1 MKLADL
7 NHDEHVRDRFEYR
20 RKLFDQ
26 KVKKLPLIVD
36 QLKKANQ
43 KLSDAIWN
51 NDEKQIEEA
60 RLEVVLYQIKHNSG
74 EVKDFDKIYQI
85 N

>member
-26 KVKKLPLIVD
+26 KTKKLPLIVN
-36 QLKKANQ
+36 QLKKAKQ
-43 KLSDAIWN
+43 KLSDAIWIG
-51 NDEKQIEEA
+51 DDKQIEQA
-60 RLEVVLYQIKHNSG
+60 KLEVILYQIKHNSG
-74 EVKDFDKIYQI
+74 EVRDHDKIYQI